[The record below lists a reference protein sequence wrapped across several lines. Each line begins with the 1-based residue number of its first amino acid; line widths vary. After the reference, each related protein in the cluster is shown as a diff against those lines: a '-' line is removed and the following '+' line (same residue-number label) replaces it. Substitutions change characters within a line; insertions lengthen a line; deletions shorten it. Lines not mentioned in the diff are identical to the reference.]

1 MTVSASDLREQVYD
15 LAREMCRLTEG
26 DAWLE
31 DLEVT
36 LSVRDFTEPQIA
48 AMKAVASPTCL
59 QAFNALSA
67 DAGAKEPS
75 DALSQILTH
84 ALRDPVLKAAKTF
97 EFFGE
102 GKLDSDDPDFV
113 LTLLVQVQTMLRE
126 VVHNYPLLLQE
137 DMPGNVQKILD
148 GFAQDIL
155 PRLDRLVSDVS
166 ALSPLDPHQIPP
178 GRGWEHLYAL
188 PPEAF

>member
-15 LAREMCRLTEG
+15 LAREMYRLTEG
-26 DAWLE
+26 DVWLE

-36 LSVRDFTEPQIA
+36 LSVRDFTEPQIE
-48 AMKAVASPTCL
+48 AMKAAASPTCL
-59 QAFNALSA
+59 QAFNRLSNS
-67 DAGAKEPS
+67 GAANDPA

-84 ALRDPVLKAAKTF
+84 SLRDPVLKGAKTF
-97 EFFGE
+97 ELFGD

-113 LTLLVQVQTMLRE
+113 LTMLVQVRTMLRE

-137 DMPGNVQKILD
+137 DMPGNVQNILD
-148 GFAQDIL
+148 GFVQDIL
-155 PRLDRLVSDVS
+155 PRLDNLVSDVS
-166 ALSPLDPHQIPP
+166 AQSPLDPNKIPP
-178 GRGWEHLYAL
+178 GGGWEHLHTL